1 MRRPRISHLKVAIEY
16 HGRLHST
23 SYAADVERIAA
34 LRAAGW
40 IVIEVTSELFTKSAE
55 LIERIHQALSR

>member
-1 MRRPRISHLKVAIEY
+1 MAIEY